1 MFILDSSSSTS
12 TGSSLASPTLAE
24 RKGHR
29 YPSYT
34 LQPTAVDKPLLLPIP
49 WTIHV
54 SNVLSM
60 HSRIIKTRVD
70 RKRASQCIARSAL
83 RV

>member
-1 MFILDSSSSTS
+1 MFILASSSSTS

-60 HSRIIKTRVD
+60 HSGG
-70 RKRASQCIARSAL
+70 S
-83 RV
+83 